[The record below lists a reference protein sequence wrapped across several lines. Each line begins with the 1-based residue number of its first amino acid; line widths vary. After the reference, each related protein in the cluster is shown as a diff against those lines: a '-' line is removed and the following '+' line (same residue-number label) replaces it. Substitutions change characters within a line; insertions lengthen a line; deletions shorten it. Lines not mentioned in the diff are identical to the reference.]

1 MKLYLHIPARP
12 EPQPRPRG
20 NFKTH
25 RFYAPKP
32 DFYYAVLMAAQ
43 AKRPPVPMQK
53 AIRLCIR
60 FTYKCPEAHR
70 FEIYKTSRADLDN
83 LEKAVMDALT
93 EARWWKDDCL
103 VVDKRTVKV
112 WGACDG
118 CEILA
123 EELKNIKTFGE
134 GWI

>member
-1 MKLYLHIPARP
+1 MASEKYL
-12 EPQPRPRG
+12 
-20 NFKTH
+20 
-25 RFYAPKP
+25 
-32 DFYYAVLMAAQ
+32 
-43 AKRPPVPMQK
+43 
-53 AIRLCIR
+53 AIDIGASSGRAIVGTLEDGKI
-60 FTYKCPEAHR
+60 TLEEMHR

-93 EARWWKDDCL
+93 AAKWWQDDCL